1 MSALEAFVNEQK
13 KKSSGAGGIT
23 GGLASASFSSL
34 GDLRNKISGSISGIP
49 LLSRSETGDTASLT
63 GEVGQEGQL
72 SAGKNRKNTGGWFS
86 SSEESYFGMSRT
98 QRMVAF
104 FMSLIGALFCF
115 STAAFLIP
123 VIIVSTRKFAA
134 LNTLGSVMLLLR

>member
-13 KKSSGAGGIT
+13 KKSSGAGGIA

-72 SAGKNRKNTGGWFS
+72 SAGKNRL
-86 SSEESYFGMSRT
+86 
-98 QRMVAF
+98 A
-104 FMSLIGALFCF
+104 
-115 STAAFLIP
+115 ST
-123 VIIVSTRKFAA
+123 
-134 LNTLGSVMLLLR
+134 